1 MCGFRSVLRVAL
13 LWLLALWPAAAQ
25 RGPAVLLISIDS
37 LMPDYVLQADRYR
50 LHIPNLRRL
59 AEEGTYATGVKGV
72 VPTVTYPSHTTI
84 LSGVSPAR
92 HGIHSN
98 HPFDPLGKNL
108 DGWYWYTEDV
118 KVPTLWDIA
127 SAAGLLAVNV
137 DWPVSVGAR
146 AAFNIPQVW
155 RAGTEDDRKLI
166 RALSTPLLRDL
177 EQELGPYAEGSNE
190 DVAGDE
196 RRARFAV
203 RLLELKKPNF
213 MTVYFTG
220 LDTEQHKS
228 GPFSPESVAVLERI
242 DALVGLLRAAAE
254 RASGGRAVICVVSD
268 HGMVRTDKSVN
279 LVSAFRSAGLMT
291 LDDDGK
297 VKAWS
302 AAPWSNGG
310 SAAIMLR
317 EPADRGTL
325 LTVRRLLD
333 RLAGDPSSGVLRVLD
348 NGALRAMGGFPE
360 AAFLVDLKP
369 GYRIGGSGQ
378 GPLVS
383 AAKPA
388 GTHGYLPSLAQMN
401 ACFFL
406 AGPGIPRRALGEI
419 DMRSIA
425 PTLARLLGLQIPTA
439 EGRDLRAPD

>member
-1 MCGFRSVLRVAL
+1 MRRFPSGLRVAL
-13 LWLLALWPAAAQ
+13 LWLLAIWPAPGQ
-25 RGPAVLLISIDS
+25 TRPAVLLISIDS
-37 LMPDYVLQADRYR
+37 LMPDYVLQADRYG
-50 LHIPNLRRL
+50 LHIPNLRRV
-59 AEEGTYATGVKGV
+59 AEEGTYAAGVKGV

-84 LSGVSPAR
+84 LSGVSPAK
-92 HGIHSN
+92 HGIYSN

-108 DGWYWYTEDV
+108 DGWYWYAEDIR
-118 KVPTLWDIA
+118 VPTLWDIA
-127 SAAGLLAVNV
+127 SAAGLLTVNV

-190 DVAGDE
+190 DIAGDE

-203 RLLELKKPNF
+203 RLLEREKPNF
-213 MTVYFTG
+213 MTAYFTG
-220 LDTEQHKS
+220 LDSEQHKS
-228 GPFSPESVAVLERI
+228 GPFSAESMAVLERI
-242 DALVGLLRAAAE
+242 DAVVGRLRAAAE
-254 RASGGRAVICVVSD
+254 GASGGRAIICVVSD
-268 HGMVRTDKSVN
+268 HGMVRTDKTVN
-279 LVSAFRSAGLMT
+279 LVSAFRRAGLMT
-291 LDDDGK
+291 IEGGK

-302 AAPWSNGG
+302 AAPWPNGG

-317 EPADRGTL
+317 DPADRETL
-325 LTVRRLLD
+325 LNVRKLLD
-333 RLAGDPSSGVLRVLD
+333 RLAGDSSSGVRRVLD
-348 NGALRAMGGFPE
+348 AGEIRAMGGFPE

-369 GYRIGGSGQ
+369 GYRIGGGAQ

-388 GTHGYLPSLAQMN
+388 GTHGYVPSLAQMN

-425 PTLARLLGLQIPTA
+425 PTLARLLGLQISTA
-439 EGRDLRAPD
+439 EGRDLLAPD